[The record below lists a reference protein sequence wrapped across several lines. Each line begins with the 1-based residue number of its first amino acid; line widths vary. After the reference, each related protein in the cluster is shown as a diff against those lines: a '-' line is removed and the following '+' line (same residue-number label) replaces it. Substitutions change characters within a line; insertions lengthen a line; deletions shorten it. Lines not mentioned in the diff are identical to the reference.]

1 MSKRRNAAGG
11 KQASAPPRHHASRGK
26 PPPPWRSQA
35 PFAVTSDG
43 KFLVNVSMLDGRELL
58 GRRLFIGAELT
69 PGEQRTARIHL
80 GKVAYDVQ
88 AGFIERF
95 EARTSGQK
103 PESP

>member
-1 MSKRRNAAGG
+1 MSKRRNATGR
-11 KQASAPPRHHASRGK
+11 KQAAAPPRHHTSRGK
-26 PPPPWRSQA
+26 PPPPSRSQA

-69 PGEQRTARIHL
+69 PGEQRTARGHL
-80 GKVAYDVQ
+80 GKVAYDVH
-88 AGFIERF
+88 AAFIERF
-95 EARTSGQK
+95 EARGAGQK

>member
-1 MSKRRNAAGG
+1 MSKRRNAASG
-11 KQASAPPRHHASRGK
+11 KQTSVPPRHHTSRGK
-26 PPPPWRSQA
+26 PPPPSRSQA

-43 KFLVNVSMLDGRELL
+43 KFLVNVSMLEGDELL

-69 PGEQRTARIHL
+69 PGEQRTARVQL

-95 EARTSGQK
+95 EARTFGQK
-103 PESP
+103 PERP